1 MANYNSLTAKCDLK
15 LSPESTLDP
24 EMDHVL
30 RSFFSGSLVDAL
42 QKSGGNLSISIV
54 AGAGK
59 RKKDDK
65 IDESFVKYL
74 GSFDGDEKELRE
86 RLEPLLT
93 RQLFGIAKRLKI
105 PLRSGAASSELVNG
119 IVSFVLSS
127 KKWTGISGKSP
138 TLTD

>member
-1 MANYNSLTAKCDLK
+1 
-15 LSPESTLDP
+15 
-24 EMDHVL
+24 MDHVL